1 MKAYALDSPSR
12 GIRILTINVW
22 TGLTYKGF
30 LRIGEYPNDPNKR
43 YELLVREI
51 RSLDPDII
59 AIQEANPLPYYAKR
73 IATDLGY
80 QVVYRAALGGIRLGP
95 IGFPTNL
102 REGGAILVKKPW
114 TLGNPRHKRLGG
126 RGVVTNWF
134 SFHLGEITQV
144 LLIRAIING
153 KPLHIYAVHLHGG
166 LFQGTAFDKAL
177 EQISRELPRGAVEQA
192 KQHAKEDTERRR
204 LEIANLIAFVK
215 QTLPPDMPAVILG
228 DFNTTVESG
237 DLAPLL
243 VEQKWVDSY
252 QFKNPGMEGMTWD
265 PFSNPNFREEKELS
279 KPYDR
284 LHAYH
289 DRYPCRIDFILLNP
303 NFPSDWILDSRVVM
317 KPVDGLS
324 SSDHYGVLTTLK
336 W

>member
-1 MKAYALDSPSR
+1 MKKHSVYGTALAAVLLMIIVFSLGCSPGPSSSLTGEEMKAYALDSPSR

-114 TLGNPRHKRLGG
+114 TLGNPRHKRL
-126 RGVVTNWF
+126 
-134 SFHLGEITQV
+134 
-144 LLIRAIING
+144 
-153 KPLHIYAVHLHGG
+153 
-166 LFQGTAFDKAL
+166 
-177 EQISRELPRGAVEQA
+177 
-192 KQHAKEDTERRR
+192 
-204 LEIANLIAFVK
+204 
-215 QTLPPDMPAVILG
+215 
-228 DFNTTVESG
+228 
-237 DLAPLL
+237 
-243 VEQKWVDSY
+243 
-252 QFKNPGMEGMTWD
+252 
-265 PFSNPNFREEKELS
+265 
-279 KPYDR
+279 
-284 LHAYH
+284 
-289 DRYPCRIDFILLNP
+289 
-303 NFPSDWILDSRVVM
+303 
-317 KPVDGLS
+317 
-324 SSDHYGVLTTLK
+324 
-336 W
+336 